1 MALPDFHSSEPYT
14 LGIELELQ
22 VVNPPGFD
30 LSQDSSALI
39 AAVKDDIKA
48 GEVKHDITESMLEIA
63 TGVCKDISQ
72 AAAQFSAMQQAIL
85 RAAGEHHVQI
95 AGGGTHPFQKW
106 QRQEVCDDERYNVTL
121 ERFGYLIL
129 QATVFG
135 QHVHVGCRNGDDAI
149 YLLHGLSRFV
159 PHFIALSASS
169 PYMQGSD
176 TKFSS
181 SRLNIFSG
189 FPDNGKMP
197 WVNSWQ
203 EFEGLFR
210 RLSYTSMID
219 SIKDVHWDIR
229 PSPHFGTVEVRVMDT
244 PLTLAHAINI
254 AGLIQATAHWLLT
267 ERPYK
272 HQELD
277 YLLYK
282 FNRFQACRYGLEGI
296 LTDVHTG
303 EQKTIAEDLK
313 GLLERVAPSAEK
325 LGGASAIQEIA
336 LMLKQGKSEAQRM
349 RDFIADGGSL
359 ISLVQKHC
367 ELWATNP

>member
-1 MALPDFHSSEPYT
+1 MPLPDFHSSDPFT

-22 VVNPPGFD
+22 VVNPPGYD

-39 AAVKDDIKA
+39 AAVKNDIKA

-63 TGVCKDISQ
+63 TGVCHNIDQ

-85 RAAGEHHVQI
+85 RAAGDQHIQI

-106 QRQEVCDDERYNVTL
+106 QRQEVCDDERYNHNL
-121 ERFGYLIL
+121 ELFGYLIL

-135 QHVHVGCRNGDDAI
+135 QHVHIGCRNGDDAI

-176 TKFSS
+176 TKFAS

-197 WVNSWQ
+197 WVSNWQ
-203 EFEGLFR
+203 GFEGLFR

-219 SIKDVHWDIR
+219 TIKDVHWDIR

-267 ERPYK
+267 KRPYK
-272 HQELD
+272 HQEQD

-282 FNRFQACRYGLEGI
+282 FNRFQACRYGLDGL
-296 LTDVHTG
+296 LTDVKTG
-303 EQKTIAEDLK
+303 EQKTIAEDMQW
-313 GLLERVAPSAEK
+313 LLESIAPSAEK
-325 LGGASAIQEIA
+325 LGGASAIAEIA
-336 LMLKQGKSEAQRM
+336 LLLKQGKSEAQRM

-367 ELWATNP
+367 ELWATHP